1 MRGVQVAILAV
12 GVLLVGGLAS
22 AQGIGAVAAQ
32 EKQKRQSGDNTEGKV
47 YTEDDLGP
55 SLAPVSV
62 PQNLPASA
70 DEESS
75 NEEAAEGEAAE
86 EDTSS
91 ADEQREQAEAAWR
104 QKLDQARKEAAVY
117 QDIIDKLQ
125 LELND
130 ISGGVY
136 SPGRASKI
144 AFLEENQQLLADTQ
158 QRIADLEEEGRRN
171 RYR

>member
-1 MRGVQVAILAV
+1 MRGVQVTILAV

-32 EKQKRQSGDNTEGKV
+32 EKQKRQSGDDTRGKV

-75 NEEAAEGEAAE
+75 AEEAGEGEAAA
-86 EDTSS
+86 DTSS
-91 ADEQREQAEAAWR
+91 ADEQREQAEEAWR
-104 QKLDQARKEAAVY
+104 QKLDQARKEAEVY
-117 QDIIDKLQ
+117 KDIVDRLQ

-136 SPGRASKI
+136 NPARSSKI
-144 AFLEENQQLLADTQ
+144 AFLEENQQLLAQTQ
-158 QRIADLEEEGRRN
+158 QRIADLEAEGRRN